1 MSEERVRFTGRDL
14 TEALA
19 AARARFGLPR
29 HEVAFEVIAKPKP
42 GLMGAEAGLFEI
54 DAWPNPGAPP
64 PPPPIERGGRGDRDR
79 GGRGGPGG
87 RDRGDRG
94 GRDRGDRGPRDRGD
108 RGPSAGGDR
117 GPRDRGDREWEPDR
131 RPAGPRAPDGEPV
144 ELPPL
149 FPGPEVTEVAP
160 LLEHVARGFVAG
172 LGLDL
177 TVEGIDQDE
186 VGLRVRLVGEDVPLL
201 LESDGEGLEALQY
214 LANRALQKDG
224 RVQGRVSFDAGGWRA
239 RSEAKLVESAREIAR
254 EVLASGQARKL
265 PAMGPYERRLIHVTL
280 AQTEGI
286 KTFSTGSG
294 YHRRLHVAPAGSD
307 EADADD
313 HGAEGTAG
321 EE

>member
-1 MSEERVRFTGRDL
+1 MSEERARFTGRDL

-54 DAWPNPGAPP
+54 EAWPNPGAPP
-64 PPPPIERGGRGDRDR
+64 PPPPVERGGRGDRDR
-79 GGRGGPGG
+79 GGRGGRGG
-87 RDRGDRG
+87 RDRGERGDRG
-94 GRDRGDRGPRDRGD
+94 GRDRGPHGHGGHGHGRDRD
-108 RGPSAGGDR
+108 H
-117 GPRDRGDREWEPDR
+117 DREWDHDR
-131 RPAGPRAPDGEPV
+131 RPAGPRPDDGEPV

-149 FPGPEVTEVAP
+149 LPGPEVTEVAP
-160 LLEHVARGFVAG
+160 LLDHLARALVAG
-172 LGLDL
+172 MGLDL

-186 VGLRVRLVGEDVPLL
+186 IGLRVRLVGDDVPLL

-239 RSEAKLVESAREIAR
+239 RSEARLVESAKEIAQ
-254 EVLASGQARKL
+254 EVLASGQPRKL
-265 PAMGPYERRLIHVTL
+265 AAMGPYERRLIHVTL
-280 AQTEGI
+280 ANVEGI

-294 YHRRLHVAPAGSD
+294 YHRRLHIAPAGSSPD
-307 EADADD
+307 EAAGDD
-313 HGAEGTAG
+313 EA
-321 EE
+321 

>member
-108 RGPSAGGDR
+108 RGP
-117 GPRDRGDREWEPDR
+117 RDRGDREWEPDR
-131 RPAGPRAPDGEPV
+131 RPAGPRAADSEPV
-144 ELPPL
+144 ELAPL

-160 LLEHVARGFVAG
+160 LLEHVARGFVTG
-172 LGLDL
+172 LGLEL
-177 TVEGIDQDE
+177 TVEGVDQGE
-186 VGLRVRLVGEDVPLL
+186 VGLRVRLIGEDVPLL

-224 RVQGRVSFDAGGWRA
+224 RVQARVSFDAGGWRA
-239 RSEAKLVESAREIAR
+239 RSEAKLVENAREIAQ
-254 EVLASGQARKL
+254 EVLAGGQARKL
-265 PAMGPYERRLIHVTL
+265 PEMGPYERRLIHVTL
-280 AQTEGI
+280 AGMEGI

-294 YHRRLHVAPAGSD
+294 YHRRLHIAPAGSD
-307 EADADD
+307 AGEAGQGGEGGD
-313 HGAEGTAG
+313 HGAKGTAG
-321 EE
+321 DE

>member
-29 HEVAFEVIAKPKP
+29 HEVAFEVIAKPQP

-64 PPPPIERGGRGDRDR
+64 PPPPVERSGRGDRDR
-79 GGRGGPGG
+79 GGRGG
-87 RDRGDRG
+87 RG
-94 GRDRGDRGPRDRGD
+94 GRDRGDRGDRGERGGRDRGE
-108 RGPSAGGDR
+108 RGAHGR
-117 GPRDRGDREWEPDR
+117 DREWDHDR
-131 RPAGPRAPDGEPV
+131 RPAGPRVDDGEPV

-149 FPGPEVTEVAP
+149 LPGPEVTEVAP
-160 LLEHVARGFVAG
+160 LLDHLSRALVAG
-172 LGLDL
+172 MGLDL

-186 VGLRVRLVGEDVPLL
+186 IGLRVRLVGEDVPLL

-239 RSEAKLVESAREIAR
+239 RSEAKLVESAQEIAR
-254 EVLASGQARKL
+254 EVLATGQPRKL
-265 PAMGPYERRLIHVTL
+265 AAMGPYERRLIHVTL
-280 AQTEGI
+280 SHVEGI

-294 YHRRLHVAPAGSD
+294 YHRRLHIAPAGSETGESD
-307 EADADD
+307 E
-313 HGAEGTAG
+313 HGNPGAEGMAG
-321 EE
+321 DE